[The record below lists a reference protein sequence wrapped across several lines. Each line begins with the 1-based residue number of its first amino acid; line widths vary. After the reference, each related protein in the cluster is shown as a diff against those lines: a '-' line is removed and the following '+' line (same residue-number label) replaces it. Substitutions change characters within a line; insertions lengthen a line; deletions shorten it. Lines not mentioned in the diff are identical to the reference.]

1 MVTGTALL
9 SCRPFPKILLGAG
22 RTQKDMGPKCLRLRS
37 LTQVGLGGG
46 GCHLGGT
53 PTPPGEQIVATKHA
67 PRRGGAPFWLYTRAS
82 NKSTMQRPHSP
93 AGCARPI
100 QLAGMAV
107 SLSSGLWSPSTA
119 ARSSLGLS
127 VTYQTRLTEQT
138 QNPRWQDPSFI

>member
-1 MVTGTALL
+1 MRL
-9 SCRPFPKILLGAG
+9 SGCTQEPVIKAQCRG
-22 RTQKDMGPKCLRLRS
+22 
-37 LTQVGLGGG
+37 LTPQLV
-46 GCHLGGT
+46 
-53 PTPPGEQIVATKHA
+53 V
-67 PRRGGAPFWLYTRAS
+67 
-82 NKSTMQRPHSP
+82 HSP